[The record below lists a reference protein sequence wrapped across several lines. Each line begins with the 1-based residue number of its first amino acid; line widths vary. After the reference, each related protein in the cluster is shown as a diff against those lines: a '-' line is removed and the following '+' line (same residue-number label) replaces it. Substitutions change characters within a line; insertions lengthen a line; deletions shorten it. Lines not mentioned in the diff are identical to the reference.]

1 MSTPHIKSS
10 RFTLVEKEDY
20 KVDLEYSQDFA
31 ILHLPSVSKFTKT
44 VYQDMLDTIENIEQ
58 FVKDM
63 GYTSLWLAIPP
74 EDSVLNKFVTRLSF
88 EYRGSADNLSVY
100 ERT

>member
-10 RFTLVEKEDY
+10 RFTLVDKQDY
-20 KVDLEYSQDFA
+20 RVDLEYNQDYA

-44 VYQDMLDTIENIEQ
+44 VYQDMLISIEDIEK

-63 GYTSLWLAIPP
+63 CYDSLWLAIEP
-74 EDSVLNKFVTRLSF
+74 DDTVLNKFVTRLGF
-88 EYRGSADNLSVY
+88 EYRGSADSLAVY